1 MAITIGSG
9 ISIGGGISFV
19 SEAGG
24 GGAGNLG
31 SITVA
36 SRPCTDGGPGSTGT
50 EYGASNGTYLFGG
63 NQSAFGT
70 VTGGTA
76 LLSTI
81 KGTGFFGPFVS
92 FQLNLIDGSYSGFTV
107 VDGAINGDLA
117 TSRSFTVGGITA
129 TCDVSGIPAHYYFNG
144 DPFDLENKVGQT
156 LSVTYNP

>member
-1 MAITIGSG
+1 MALI
-9 ISIGGGISFV
+9 IGGGITIGGGV
-19 SEAGG
+19 SLVPEAGG
-24 GGAGNLG
+24 GGGNLG

-36 SRPCTDGGPGSTGT
+36 SRPCTDGGSGTGT

-81 KGTGFFGPFVS
+81 KGTSGFFGPFVA

-117 TSRSFTVGGITA
+117 TPRSFTVGGITA
-129 TCDVSGIPAHYYFNG
+129 TCDGSGIPGYYYFNG